1 MFRVV
6 NNNISIIR
14 GDSATITLTVTD
26 ANGDPYVILPT
37 DSVTMM
43 VRQTPTSEVVM
54 SKTFTDATLSIA
66 PADTSSLP
74 CGNYVYDVQ
83 LVHEDGWTDTII
95 PVHQFVV
102 LPEVTYGG
110 D

>member
-1 MFRVV
+1 MYRVV

-14 GDSATITLTVTD
+14 GDSATITLSITD
-26 ANGDPYVILPT
+26 ANGEAYTILPT

-43 VRQTPTSEVVM
+43 VRKTPTSEVVM
-54 SKTFTDATLSIA
+54 SKTFTDGTLNIA

-83 LVHEDGWTDTII
+83 LVHQDGWTDTII
-95 PVHQFVV
+95 PIHQFNIMQ
-102 LPEVTYGG
+102 EVTYGE
-110 D
+110 

>member
-14 GDSATITLTVTD
+14 GDSATITLSVTD
-26 ANGDPYVILPT
+26 ANGDPYTILPT

-43 VRQTPTSEVVM
+43 VRQTPTSEAVI
-54 SKTFTDATLSIA
+54 SKTFTDDTLNIA
-66 PADTSSLP
+66 PADTSSLA
-74 CGNYVYDVQ
+74 CGTYVYDVQ

-95 PVHQFVV
+95 PVHQLTI

-110 D
+110 E

>member
-1 MFRVV
+1 MYRVV

-14 GDSATITLTVTD
+14 GDSATITLSITD
-26 ANGDPYVILPT
+26 SNGDPYTILPT
-37 DSVTMM
+37 DVVTMM
-43 VRQTPTSEVVM
+43 VRQTPNSEVVM
-54 SKTFTDATLSIA
+54 SKTFTDATLNIA

-95 PVHQFVV
+95 PVHQFIV

>member
-1 MFRVV
+1 MYRVV

-14 GDSATITLTVTD
+14 GDSATITLSVTD
-26 ANGDPYVILPT
+26 AQGEPYTILPT
-37 DSVTMM
+37 DTVTMM

-54 SKTFTDATLSIA
+54 SKTFTDGTLNIA
-66 PADTSSLP
+66 PADTSNLP

-95 PVHQFVV
+95 PVHQFIV

>member
-1 MFRVV
+1 MYRVV

-14 GDSATITLTVTD
+14 GDSATITLSVTD

-43 VRQTPTSEVVM
+43 VRQTPNSEVVM

-95 PVHQFVV
+95 PVHQFIV

>member
-1 MFRVV
+1 MYRVV

-14 GDSATITLTVTD
+14 GDSATITLSVTD

-37 DSVTMM
+37 DTVTMM

-54 SKTFTDATLSIA
+54 SKTFADATLSIA
-66 PADTSSLP
+66 PADTSSLS

-95 PVHQFVV
+95 PVHQFTI

>member
-1 MFRVV
+1 MYRVV

-14 GDSATITLTVTD
+14 GDSATITLSVTD
-26 ANGDPYVILPT
+26 ANGEPYVILPT

-54 SKTFTDATLSIA
+54 SKTFTDGTLNIA

-110 D
+110 E

>member
-1 MFRVV
+1 MYRVV

-14 GDSATITLTVTD
+14 GDSATITLSVTD

-37 DSVTMM
+37 DTVTMM

-66 PADTSSLP
+66 PADTSSLA
-74 CGNYVYDVQ
+74 CGTYVYDVQ

-95 PVHQFVV
+95 PVHQFIV

-110 D
+110 E

>member
-1 MFRVV
+1 MYRVV

-14 GDSATITLTVTD
+14 GDSATITLSITD
-26 ANGDPYVILPT
+26 SNGDPYTILPT
-37 DSVTMM
+37 DVVTMM

-54 SKTFTDATLSIA
+54 SKTFTDATLNIA

-95 PVHQFVV
+95 PVHQFIV